1 MADLAIGSAH
11 GAVDSLLGRLTR
23 LIEDEARLLSSV
35 HSNVQYIKDEM
46 ESVYGFLLNFVDGD
60 CTDLQMEVWT
70 KQVREVARECQN
82 CVDIYVHRQGPAAGI
97 FKIDFNRKMMRML
110 HPSGLETPFGLLPTQ
125 HQLATKI
132 KELKARAQ
140 EVSERR
146 VRYGI
151 RDPTPRAREN
161 QLQEVGGEDTNGKE
175 DPRSLHLLG
184 EEDECPAEIFEGDM
198 KMLVSWLIEQETQTD
213 MLVAKQWTGP
223 EDEMP
228 SQEIPVEEWTDSKPD
243 SVSVAGTSWQGRNK
257 RRLGLATVAS
267 KRWML
272 RSMSRRKILGLK
284 EQPAQLEDKMR
295 QQDFQLGCITGSRD
309 KMPRQDF
316 QLGCITGSRD
326 KMPRKDFQLGFITG
340 SRDKKLGPKV
350 ISIVQSGDA
359 NLNYAREVYEDS
371 QIKDFFDFRCW
382 VTVGETHVKWVFDDI
397 FKSMASHKTGLGGWQ
412 QTKYLVV
419 LDDVR
424 DESLCR
430 QIISRFPCTAAGGHS
445 AVLVITHS
453 SALARSC
460 SPNIFPPLEPL
471 AKFFFG
477 KAGCLVEN
485 NPKNDTL
492 KQVIWSILS
501 KCAPDLLCLK
511 AFLHVLYVNPMR
523 NREEL
528 QSLCND
534 LTSDSPGNI
543 RHILMFWYNNLPL
556 HYKNCLIYLSI
567 FPQNDGNIR
576 RTSLVRR
583 WAAENQITGRN
594 GSAAQDEAERCF
606 NVLLAKRFL
615 LPRGIGAAGKVKSC
629 RLNGLI
635 SKFIGDIARE
645 EKFVDADLQPD
656 FGRRISIH
664 NRSQLQQVLGTLQAS
679 PRPSSCWNIRKHSTD
694 TEDGQTLD
702 DLTKFLERLPSFAGL
717 GLLRVL
723 DLEGFDGLKD
733 YHVDNICE
741 IFQLRY
747 LNLRRTKITKL
758 PKKIEYLQ
766 QLETLDIRETAVRSF
781 AKKAV
786 VLPMLKH
793 MLAGYAQDPNEDIES
808 FSTVC
813 MPSEIDK
820 ATNLQILCHV
830 DVSGKEDQLVEIGK
844 LLELRKLGVVF
855 RSNRNNFKHLLQAI
869 ERLNKSLL
877 SLSLRVETTDGPE
890 ITDINAAE
898 PTAFSPP
905 KHLQS
910 LNLCGIRGGL
920 PSWIR
925 VLNKLAKLTLRDT
938 HLGEEDM
945 VPLGEL
951 SGLRCL
957 RLRHKSYVQTKL
969 TLQKGTFKNLE
980 FILIEGSDITDISF
994 HENPK
999 IEKLVWKFREMK
1011 SIHGINRLPRLNRV
1025 ELIGNC
1031 NLTAIKKALSTH
1043 PNQPVV
1049 THTGQEIHGAEEDE

>member
-1 MADLAIGSAH
+1 
-11 GAVDSLLGRLTR
+11 
-23 LIEDEARLLSSV
+23 
-35 HSNVQYIKDEM
+35 
-46 ESVYGFLLNFVDGD
+46 
-60 CTDLQMEVWT
+60 
-70 KQVREVARECQN
+70 
-82 CVDIYVHRQGPAAGI
+82 
-97 FKIDFNRKMMRML
+97 
-110 HPSGLETPFGLLPTQ
+110 
-125 HQLATKI
+125 
-132 KELKARAQ
+132 
-140 EVSERR
+140 
-146 VRYGI
+146 
-151 RDPTPRAREN
+151 
-161 QLQEVGGEDTNGKE
+161 
-175 DPRSLHLLG
+175 
-184 EEDECPAEIFEGDM
+184 
-198 KMLVSWLIEQETQTD
+198 
-213 MLVAKQWTGP
+213 
-223 EDEMP
+223 
-228 SQEIPVEEWTDSKPD
+228 
-243 SVSVAGTSWQGRNK
+243 
-257 RRLGLATVAS
+257 
-267 KRWML
+267 ML

-295 QQDFQLGCITGSRD
+295 Q
-309 KMPRQDF
+309 QDF

-382 VTVGETHVKWVFDDI
+382 VTVGETHAKWVFDDI
-397 FKSMASHKTGLGGWQ
+397 IKAISSHQMDLKDWQ
-412 QTKYLVV
+412 ETKYLIV
-419 LDDVR
+419 LDDVH

-430 QIISRFPCTAAGGHS
+430 RIISAFPPTAAGGHS
-445 AVLVITHS
+445 AVLVIAHS
-453 SALARSC
+453 YALARSC
-460 SPNIFPPLEPL
+460 SPNKVFPPLEPL
-471 AKFFFG
+471 VKFFFG

-567 FPQNDGNIR
+567 FPQNDGDHIK

-583 WAAENQITGRN
+583 WAAENLITGRN
-594 GSAAQDEAERCF
+594 GSAAQDEAEHCF

-615 LPRGIGAAGKVKSC
+615 LHTGTGAAGKVKSC
-629 RLNGLI
+629 RVNSLI

-656 FGRRISIH
+656 FGHRISIH
-664 NRSQLQQVLGTLQAS
+664 NRSQLQHVLGTLQAS

-702 DLTKFLERLPSFAGL
+702 DLTKFLERLPSFASL

-781 AKKAV
+781 ATKAV

-793 MLAGYAQDPNEDIES
+793 MLAGNTQDPNEDIES

-855 RSNRNNFKHLLQAI
+855 RGNRNNFKHLLQAI
-869 ERLNKSLL
+869 EKLNKSLL
-877 SLSLRVETTDGPE
+877 SLSLRAETTEGHE
-890 ITDINAAE
+890 ITDINTAE
-898 PTAFSPP
+898 PTGFAPP

-920 PSWIR
+920 PRWIKE
-925 VLNKLAKLTLRDT
+925 LHKLVKLTLHDT

-969 TLQKGTFKNLE
+969 TLQKGAFKSLE

-994 HENPK
+994 HETPK
-999 IEKLVWKFREMK
+999 IEKIVWKFREMK
-1011 SIHGINRLPRLNRV
+1011 SIHGISRLPRLNRL

-1031 NLTAIKKALSTH
+1031 DPTAIKEELSTH

-1049 THTGQEIHGAEEDE
+1049 THTGQETHGAGEDE

>member
-1 MADLAIGSAH
+1 
-11 GAVDSLLGRLTR
+11 
-23 LIEDEARLLSSV
+23 
-35 HSNVQYIKDEM
+35 
-46 ESVYGFLLNFVDGD
+46 
-60 CTDLQMEVWT
+60 
-70 KQVREVARECQN
+70 
-82 CVDIYVHRQGPAAGI
+82 
-97 FKIDFNRKMMRML
+97 
-110 HPSGLETPFGLLPTQ
+110 
-125 HQLATKI
+125 
-132 KELKARAQ
+132 
-140 EVSERR
+140 
-146 VRYGI
+146 
-151 RDPTPRAREN
+151 
-161 QLQEVGGEDTNGKE
+161 
-175 DPRSLHLLG
+175 
-184 EEDECPAEIFEGDM
+184 
-198 KMLVSWLIEQETQTD
+198 
-213 MLVAKQWTGP
+213 
-223 EDEMP
+223 
-228 SQEIPVEEWTDSKPD
+228 
-243 SVSVAGTSWQGRNK
+243 
-257 RRLGLATVAS
+257 
-267 KRWML
+267 ML
-272 RSMSRRKILGLK
+272 RSMSRKKILGLK
-284 EQPAQLEDKMR
+284 EQPAQLQDKMR

-316 QLGCITGSRD
+316 
-326 KMPRKDFQLGFITG
+326 PLGFIIG
-340 SRDKKLGPKV
+340 SRDKKSGPKV
-350 ISIVQSGDA
+350 ISVVQQRSCDH
-359 NLNYAREVYEDS
+359 NQNYARKVYEHS
-371 QIKDFFDFRCW
+371 QIKHFFDFTCW
-382 VTVGETHVKWVFDDI
+382 VTVGETHVEWVFDDI
-397 FKSMASHKTGLGGWQ
+397 LKSMASHKTGLRGWQ

-419 LDDVR
+419 LDDVC
-424 DESLCR
+424 DESLYR

-453 SALARSC
+453 YALARSC

-471 AKFFFG
+471 VKFFFG

-485 NPKNDTL
+485 NPNNYTL
-492 KQVIWSILS
+492 KQVICSILS
-501 KCAPDLLCLK
+501 KCAPSLLCLK

-523 NREEL
+523 NIEEL

-543 RHILMFWYNNLPL
+543 RHVLMFWYNSLPL

-635 SKFIGDIARE
+635 SKFISDFASE
-645 EKFVDADLQPD
+645 EQFVDADLQPD
-656 FGRRISIH
+656 FGCRISIQ
-664 NRSQLQQVLGTLQAS
+664 NRRQVQQVLGTIQAS
-679 PRPSSCWNIRKHSTD
+679 RPSSSRNIRKHSTNN
-694 TEDGQTLD
+694 EDGQTLD
-702 DLTKFLERLPSFAGL
+702 DLTKFLERLPSFARL

-723 DLEGFDGLKD
+723 DLEGFDGLQD
-733 YHVDNICE
+733 HHVGNICE

-758 PKKIEYLQ
+758 PREIKNLQ

-781 AKKAV
+781 GKKVV
-786 VLPMLKH
+786 VLPMLKN
-793 MLAGYAQDPNEDIES
+793 MLAGCTKHPNEDMEP

-813 MPSEIDK
+813 MPLEIGNM
-820 ATNLQILCHV
+820 TNLQIMSHV
-830 DVSGKEDQLVEIGK
+830 DVLGQEDELIEIGR
-844 LLELRKLGVVF
+844 LQQLRKLGVVF
-855 RSNRNNFKHLLQAI
+855 RSNINNFRHLLQAI

-877 SLSLRVETTDGPE
+877 SLSLRVETTDDHE

-905 KHLQS
+905 TYLQS
-910 LNLCGIRGGL
+910 LNLCGVRGGL
-920 PSWIR
+920 PRWIKE
-925 VLNKLAKLTLRDT
+925 LHKLVKLTLCET
-938 HLGEEDM
+938 HLEEEDM

-969 TLQKGTFKNLE
+969 TFQKGAFKSLE

-999 IEKLVWKFREMK
+999 IEKIVWNFREMK
-1011 SIHGINRLPRLNRV
+1011 SIHGISRLPRLNHL

-1049 THTGQEIHGAEEDE
+1049 THTGQEIHGAGEDE